1 MITVWRN
8 LREGG
13 TLLGLPLTVWRIWN
27 WIFCGSTGYWASGYI
42 LSLLELTFL
51 QMGLC
56 LSCERRQ
63 YGSPLCDSRDYIPTK
78 CDYGS
83 AEATTSSSTR
93 VQATSRMDVLKK

>member
-27 WIFCGSTGYWASGYI
+27 WIFCGSTGYWASGYV

-51 QMGLC
+51 QRGYVLVVKEGNAG
-56 LSCERRQ
+56 LSCAIAEIMYRQ
-63 YGSPLCDSRDYIPTK
+63 SVIMAQQRQRPPQVPEFRLPQEWTY
-78 CDYGS
+78 
-83 AEATTSSSTR
+83 
-93 VQATSRMDVLKK
+93 